1 MANCTR
7 NLGVGKII
15 TQITL
20 DYFMPG
26 MGAGSIGVNS
36 FYVWKTCKVNNISK
50 LDALETK
57 QFRCEHFILGD
68 GNPQKRYILVI
79 WQIYGENEIINV
91 VEFNY
96 HHCVT
101 SSKLS
106 KDAKQLLHTIAYSC
120 GQVLAHGIWHMALE
134 NFVFFH

>member
-36 FYVWKTCKVNNISK
+36 FYVWKTCKVNNIS
-50 LDALETK
+50 
-57 QFRCEHFILGD
+57 
-68 GNPQKRYILVI
+68 

-120 GQVLAHGIWHMALE
+120 GQGFFAPSSCSFTYLWCWNGILKT
-134 NFVFFH
+134 FKS